1 MFGKRC
7 RKCLFVVVGAPE
19 EAAGNFQFGGRPLI
33 ARNFA
38 VFLFWFSISRCA
50 RLVSDGDFGFGGS

>member
-7 RKCLFVVVGAPE
+7 RKRLFVVVGAPE
-19 EAAGNFQFGGRPLI
+19 VAVGNFQFGARPLI

-38 VFLFWFSISRCA
+38 VFLFWFSISVPA
-50 RLVSDGDFGFGGS
+50 SLASDGDFGFGAS